1 MEMVYNIDYIAK
13 CNISL
18 TVYCSCREMT
28 KPLNDMLSTTEQNPS
43 MLHDDREVHR

>member
-18 TVYCSCREMT
+18 TVYCSYREMT
-28 KPLNDMLSTTEQNPS
+28 LNDMLSTTEQNPS
-43 MLHDDREVHR
+43 MLHDDRAVHW